1 MGGAPDRQRSAIPPS
16 PSLPHEGGDDRVRHS
31 HHDIVATSFRGPALG
46 LAVVPDA
53 LLLEGLGDF
62 GGHVVLVVL
71 GKHGVG
77 NKSAGGIELALGH
90 HALALAE
97 EIGKD
102 ARVADGNGFGRVGD
116 GERHGQSLAA
126 LQTALGDEAAET
138 DALAGRDLLFH
149 DILGRVKEDDG
160 VAQRKQRG
168 CRCRA
173 FGLDRGLPFPL
184 EDIPRAGAVLLA
196 GSNPGETMPPLMQYF
211 ASQRANGGKLVVADP
226 RPSTTAEWATIH
238 LKLRPGS
245 DAALANG
252 LLHVC
257 IRDGLIDERYI
268 AARTEG
274 FEDVRALMQAYDPA
288 RVAHLTGVAPDDL
301 VAAAHILGEAPS
313 TMILT
318 GRGPEQQ
325 SRGVDN
331 TLAFINLALALGQV
345 GRAGGG
351 YGCITGQGNGQGG
364 REHGQKADQLPGYRR
379 IDDPDARRHVAG
391 VWGIPEEDLPGPG
404 KSAYEML
411 SSMGTDGGVRALFVF
426 GSNVAVSSPDA
437 GRIQDRLQALD
448 LLVVSDF
455 FLSET
460 AALAD
465 VVLPSA
471 QWAEEDGTM
480 TNLEGRVI
488 LRSRALPAPGD
499 VRTDLEAIVA
509 IADALG
515 HGALF
520 PSSRARDVFD
530 ELRRATAGGTA
541 DYHGITYER
550 IRKEDG
556 IFWPCPDATHPG
568 TPRLFVEQFPTPS
581 GRARFHA
588 VDHHGPAEFPT
599 GTSR

>member
-1 MGGAPDRQRSAIPPS
+1 MSSGAAAS
-16 PSLPHEGGDDRVRHS
+16 VR
-31 HHDIVATSFRGPALG
+31 
-46 LAVVPDA
+46 AV
-53 LLLEGLGDF
+53 
-62 GGHVVLVVL
+62 
-71 GKHGVG
+71 
-77 NKSAGGIELALGH
+77 
-90 HALALAE
+90 
-97 EIGKD
+97 
-102 ARVADGNGFGRVGD
+102 
-116 GERHGQSLAA
+116 
-126 LQTALGDEAAET
+126 
-138 DALAGRDLLFH
+138 
-149 DILGRVKEDDG
+149 
-160 VAQRKQRG
+160 
-168 CRCRA
+168 
-173 FGLDRGLPFPL
+173 GLDRGLPFPI
-184 EDIPRAGAVLLA
+184 EDISRAGAVLLA

-211 ASQRANGGKLVVADP
+211 AAQKANGGKLIVADP

-257 IRDGLIDERYI
+257 LRDGLIDERYI

-274 FEDVRALMQAYDPA
+274 FGDVRALIQSFDPA
-288 RVAHLTGVAPDDL
+288 RVAQLTGVEEDDL
-301 VAAAHILGEAPS
+301 VAAAHILGEAS
-313 TMILT
+313 SAMILT

-331 TLAFINLALALGQV
+331 ALAFINLALALGQV
-345 GRAGGG
+345 GRPGGG

-364 REHGQKADQLPGYRR
+364 REHGQKADQLPGYRK
-379 IDDPDARRHVAG
+379 IDDPDARRHVAD
-391 VWGIPEEDLPGPG
+391 VWGIAEEDLPGPG

-411 SSMGTDGGVRALFVF
+411 SSMGTAGGVRALFVF

-437 GRIQDRLQALD
+437 RRIQDRLQALD
-448 LLVVSDF
+448 FLVVSDF

-488 LRSRALPAPGD
+488 LRSRALPVPGD

-515 HGALF
+515 HSASF

-530 ELRRATAGGTA
+530 ELRRASAGGTA

-568 TPRLFVEQFPTPS
+568 TPRLFVEQFPTAS

-588 VDHHGPAEFPT
+588 VDHHGPAEIPDGDFPLILTT
-599 GTSR
+599 GRVLAHYQSGTQTRRIPELQALAPEPFAEIHPATAEQLGVPDGGDIVLNTRRGSTQLPVRLSPSLREDTVFVPFHWGGERSINQLTNPALDPISRMPEFKACAVQLRPALVRTHHARPALDASARICDCNGITRTRIVEAVLNGARSLQAVCDVT